1 MAHTPRVIL
10 QALPSGEIL
19 DWAVPLMGAD
29 VTQVLT
35 GPGAL
40 SGSLPEGYQ
49 FPVQEWGSAL
59 WVESDGMFH
68 GGGIV
73 TTVEHSDREI
83 RVNCTGVTGYAQDMP
98 WLAPREDLVRVDP
111 LAIVRK
117 VWAHLQGQTGG
128 DLALDVDE
136 LTTPVRVGEEE
147 RDVEFSTGDGQDV
160 SFEAGPFRLNPV
172 DTQDLAKTV
181 EDLAA
186 NTPFDYVE
194 ETRWVGES
202 IRHRMR
208 LGYPALGVS
217 RPDFV
222 LDTRVNLTV
231 LPTLGF
237 DENEYASEVLMVGA
251 GEGRDAVT
259 AHVPTKPSR
268 LRRVAIVTDKS
279 LRSKASATRAAREAL
294 ASRTTEGEVSN
305 LVVVDTPAAPLDA
318 LHPGDTVRVTGPL
331 ATGAFL
337 DHSVR
342 VVEMTRALDDFSTA
356 ALTVITEGRGSRGN
370 G

>member
-10 QALPSGEIL
+10 QALPSGDIL

-73 TTVEHSDREI
+73 TTVEHADREI
-83 RVNCTGVTGYAQDMP
+83 RVSCTGVTGYAQDMP
-98 WLAPREDLVRVDP
+98 WLAKREDLIQVDP
-111 LAIVRK
+111 LSIVRK
-117 VWAHLQGQTGG
+117 IWGHLQGAAGG
-128 DLALDVDE
+128 DLALDVDP
-136 LTTPVRVGEEE
+136 LTSPVRVGEEE
-147 RDVEFSTGDGQDV
+147 RDVNFSTGDGQDV
-160 SFEAGPFRLNPV
+160 SFETGPFRLNPV
-172 DTQDLAKTV
+172 DTQDLAKTI

-186 NTPFDYVE
+186 DTPFDYLE
-194 ETRWVGES
+194 ESRWVGES

-208 LGYPALGVS
+208 LGYPSLGVS
-217 RPDFV
+217 RNDFV

-237 DENEYASEVLMVGA
+237 DENEYASEILLVGA
-251 GEGRDAVT
+251 GEGRDAIT
-259 AHVPTKPSR
+259 AHVPQTPKR

-279 LRSKASATRAAREAL
+279 LRSKASADRAAREEL
-294 ASRTTEGEVSN
+294 AARTMGGDVSN
-305 LVVVDTPAAPLDA
+305 LIAVDSPAAPLDT
-318 LHPGDTVRVTGPL
+318 LQPGDTVRVTGPL

-337 DHSVR
+337 DHKVR

-356 ALTVITEGRGSRGN
+356 SLTVITEGRGLYGN